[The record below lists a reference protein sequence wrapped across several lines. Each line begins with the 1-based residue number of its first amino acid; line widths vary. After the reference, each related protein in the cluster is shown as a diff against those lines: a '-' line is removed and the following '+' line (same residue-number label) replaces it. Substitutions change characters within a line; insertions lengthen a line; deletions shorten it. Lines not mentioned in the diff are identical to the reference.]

1 MLSYRNLKIVGV
13 LLTMTILSCTKLD
26 EKLNSTLTSEQT
38 ANALGAQGT
47 DLLLQAAYTDLG
59 TPFCGDVGEV
69 LNLQENSA
77 DQSLVPTRGGD
88 WDDNGAWRII
98 HAHQFNADDAATLA
112 TFNNLNKLNFDA
124 TNVLAFSPCTTQGA

>member
-26 EKLNSTLTSEQT
+26 ERLRSTLTSEQT

-47 DLLLQAAYTDLG
+47 QLLLQTAYTDLAN
-59 TPFCGDVGEV
+59 PFSSDVGE
-69 LNLQENSA
+69 LINLQENSS
-77 DQSLVPTRGGD
+77 DLSLVPTRGGD

-124 TNVLAFSPCTTQGA
+124 YKKPKVCKGLG